1 VVRYAIADVPAFVRP
16 GGAVDAEARLRGQTI
31 YAPDGRIPL
40 HPVIISEHAASL
52 LEGQVRGAFVWT
64 FELDAKANVTATT
77 LVRAK
82 VRSRAQL
89 SYDTVQKQLDDGT
102 AEEWLL
108 LLREVGLGRE
118 ELERQRGGASL
129 NRPDEEV
136 EFVDNRY
143 TLVRRSQLPVE
154 GWNAQVSLM
163 TGMAA
168 AQIMIA
174 GRIGILRTMPAP
186 WPDTLE
192 HFRMQVAALGCPW
205 PQSQSYGEY
214 LRSLDQSDP
223 RSLAVVHAAATLFRG
238 AGYTAFDGEVPQG
251 LIQAAVGTS
260 YAHATAPLR
269 RLVDRFVLVT
279 CEALISGKPV
289 PKWVRDAL
297 PTLPKIMG
305 ASDGV
310 ASRLEHSSVDAIEAA
325 LLEPRV
331 GQVFDAVVISTKQ
344 AADGTVTGGSIQLA
358 DPVVT
363 ASIEGEVTAGQTVK
377 AKLTT
382 ADIATGA
389 VLFTAVG

>member
-1 VVRYAIADVPAFVRP
+1 
-16 GGAVDAEARLRGQTI
+16 
-31 YAPDGRIPL
+31 
-40 HPVIISEHAASL
+40 
-52 LEGQVRGAFVWT
+52 
-64 FELDAKANVTATT
+64 
-77 LVRAK
+77 
-82 VRSRAQL
+82 
-89 SYDTVQKQLDDGT
+89 
-102 AEEWLL
+102 

-118 ELERQRGGASL
+118 ELERKRGGASL

-143 TLVRRSQLPVE
+143 TLVRRRQLPVE
-154 GWNAQVSLM
+154 GWNAQISLM

-192 HFRMQVAALGCPW
+192 HFRTQVAALGCPW
-205 PQSQSYGEY
+205 PQSQNYGEY

-251 LIQAAVGTS
+251 LVQAAVGAS

-269 RLVDRFVLVT
+269 RLIDRFVLVT
-279 CEALISGKPV
+279 CEALISGEPV

-297 PTLPKIMG
+297 PALPKIMG

-325 LLEPRV
+325 LLESHV
-331 GQVFDAVVISTKQ
+331 GEVFDAVVISTKR
-344 AADGTVTGGSIQLA
+344 AADGTTTGGSIQLA

-363 ASIEGEVTAGQTVK
+363 ASIEGAVIAGQAVK

-382 ADIATGA
+382 ADIATGV
-389 VLFTAVG
+389 VLFTVAG